1 MNMKT
6 TICNVI
12 PPVKTA
18 LLLLLLVCCVSASA
32 PPATLHQLL
41 QQAQAPGKKQVVF
54 CINPDDCV
62 NCIYN
67 FHQQFVRAQQSKSGN
82 VHVIFK
88 NRRAAERKKIL
99 AEEFR
104 DIDSTRSHI
113 YWNDALY
120 ADAVKQSKINH
131 TSSIM
136 LIYDAQGKQVFSKL
150 VKEIN
155 GTEKEI
161 TALNN

>member
-1 MNMKT
+1 MKT
-6 TICNVI
+6 ITCNVI

-32 PPATLHQLL
+32 PPASLRQLLL
-41 QQAQAPGKKQVVF
+41 QQQAPGKKQVIF
-54 CINPDDCV
+54 CINPDDCI

-67 FHQQFVRAQQSKSGN
+67 FHQQFSRAQQSKTGR
-82 VHVIFK
+82 VHVLFK
-88 NRRAAERKKIL
+88 YRRAAERKKIL

-104 DIDSTRSHI
+104 DIDSTRTTI

-120 ADAVKQSKINH
+120 ADAVKQSNINH

-136 LIYDAQGKQVFSKL
+136 LIYDAQGKQLFSKL

-161 TALNN
+161 NALNN

>member
-1 MNMKT
+1 MKT
-6 TICNVI
+6 ITSNVI
-12 PPVKTA
+12 PPVKSA
-18 LLLLLLVCCVSASA
+18 LLVLLLMCCVSAA
-32 PPATLHQLL
+32 VPPASLHQLL
-41 QQAQAPGKKQVVF
+41 RQAKVPGKKQVVF

-67 FHQQFVRAQQSKSGN
+67 FHLQFERAQQSKTSK

-88 NRRAAERKKIL
+88 YRRTAERKKIL

-104 DIDSTRSHI
+104 DIDSTRSTI

-120 ADAVKQSKINH
+120 ADAVKQSTINH

-136 LIYDAQGKQVFSKL
+136 LIYDPQGKQLFSKL

-161 TALNN
+161 NALKN

>member
-1 MNMKT
+1 MKT
-6 TICNVI
+6 ITCNVI
-12 PPVKTA
+12 PPVKTS

-32 PPATLHQLL
+32 PPASMSQLL
-41 QQAQAPGKKQVVF
+41 QQQLKDAPGKKQVVF

-67 FHQQFVRAQQSKSGN
+67 FHQQFNRAQQSKTSKVN
-82 VHVIFK
+82 VIFRY
-88 NRRAAERKKIL
+88 RRGAEQKKIL

-104 DIDSTRSHI
+104 DIDSTRTTI

-120 ADAVKQSKINH
+120 ADAVKQSNINH

-136 LIYDAQGKQVFSKL
+136 LIYDAQGKQLFSKL

-161 TALNN
+161 IALNN

>member
-1 MNMKT
+1 MKMKPIT
-6 TICNVI
+6 CNGI
-12 PPVKTA
+12 LPVKTA
-18 LLLLLLVCCVSASA
+18 LLLLLLVCCFAASA
-32 PPATLHQLL
+32 PPANLRQLL
-41 QQAQAPGKKQVVF
+41 QQEQAPGKKQVVF

-67 FHQQFVRAQQSKSGN
+67 FHQQFERAQQSKTSK

-88 NRRAAERKKIL
+88 YRRSTERKKIL

-120 ADAVKQSKINH
+120 ADAVKQSNINH

-136 LIYDAQGKQVFSKL
+136 LIYDAQGKQLFSKL

-161 TALNN
+161 NALNN

>member
-1 MNMKT
+1 MKMKAIT
-6 TICNVI
+6 CNGI
-12 PPVKTA
+12 LRVKTA
-18 LLLLLLVCCVSASA
+18 LLLPLLLLCCIAAA
-32 PPATLHQLL
+32 PPASLHQLL
-41 QQAQAPGKKQVVF
+41 QQAQAPGKNQVVF
-54 CINPDDCV
+54 CINPDDCL

-67 FHQQFVRAQQSKSGN
+67 FHRQFANAQQSKTSR

-88 NRRAAERKKIL
+88 YRRTAERKKIL

-104 DIDSTRSHI
+104 DIDSTRTTV

-136 LIYDAQGKQVFSKL
+136 LIYDAQGKQLFSKL

-161 TALNN
+161 IELKK